1 MVLDDSELLRINSST
16 DTAYLAAI
24 PDKVSPLTTCTV
36 RSMVASPEDD
46 LAKIVPGGGFD
57 LNQR

>member
-1 MVLDDSELLRINSST
+1 MVLDDKELVCLRALT

-24 PDKVSPLTTCTV
+24 PDKVSPLTTVTV
-36 RSMVASPEDD
+36 RSGTAASDID
-46 LAKIVPGGGFD
+46 LAKMVPGGGFD